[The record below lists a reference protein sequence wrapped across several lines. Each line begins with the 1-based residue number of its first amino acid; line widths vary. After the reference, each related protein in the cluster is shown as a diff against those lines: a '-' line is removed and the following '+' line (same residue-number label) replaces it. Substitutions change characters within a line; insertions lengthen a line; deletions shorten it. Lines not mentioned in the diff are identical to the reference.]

1 MEKDIYFPAVAAVS
15 AGGLNAVNYL
25 ARQPGRSARI
35 NLCYRHDPRY
45 VGPLAVLRNRGVV
58 GFHYLFGSL
67 AEKEPFDY
75 ATFNAS
81 TQRLVSVATNVNT
94 GRAEYFEK
102 DHRSDFIR
110 AVIASA
116 SMPLCSLPVKIDG
129 KPYLDGGCA
138 CPIPLDWAL
147 EQGYEHIVVVATR
160 EKGFRKPVTSQRMV
174 DLYSDFYA
182 SHPRF
187 FATLLTMDMRY
198 NALMDRMDQLEEEGR
213 IFVLRPGRP
222 VDVGRFE
229 GNTESCWPS
238 STRAGRKPGMPCP
251 RWAAI
256 WAWTSEHMPRRHGG
270 TVKTGILHCRA
281 AGLQY
286 SQDKTSRLSR
296 RPAPWQT
303 RSSTR
308 SFPGATKTPPM
319 PGISPAHPI

>member
-1 MEKDIYFPAVAAVS
+1 MPELPKNSVLLLEGGSFRGCYTSGALDVLMEKDIYFPAVAAVS

-58 GFHYLFGSL
+58 GFRYLFGSL

-75 ATFNAS
+75 ETFNAS
-81 TQRLVSVATNVNT
+81 PQRLVSVVTNVNT
-94 GRAEYFEK
+94 GRPEYFEK
-102 DHRSDFIR
+102 GHCADFIR

-129 KPYLDGGCA
+129 KPYLDGGCS
-138 CPIPLDWAL
+138 CSIPLDWAL
-147 EQGYEHIVVVATR
+147 EQGFEHIVIVATQA
-160 EKGFRKPVTSQRMV
+160 KGYRKPVTSQRMV

-187 FATLLTMDMRY
+187 FASLLTMDLRY
-198 NALMDRMDQLEEEGR
+198 NALMDRMDQLEAEGR

-229 GNTESCWPS
+229 GDTNKLLALINE
-238 STRAGRKPGMPCP
+238 GREEA
-251 RWAAI
+251 REA
-256 WAWTSEHMPRRHGG
+256 
-270 TVKTGILHCRA
+270 L
-281 AGLQY
+281 
-286 SQDKTSRLSR
+286 
-296 RPAPWQT
+296 PAMG
-303 RSSTR
+303 RYL
-308 SFPGATKTPPM
+308 GVEL
-319 PGISPAHPI
+319 

>member
-1 MEKDIYFPAVAAVS
+1 MPELPKNSVLLLEGGAFRGCYTSGALDVLMEKDIYFPAVAAVS

-102 DHRSDFIR
+102 DHCSDFIR

-129 KPYLDGGCA
+129 KPYLDGGCS

-147 EQGYEHIVVVATR
+147 EQGYEHIVVVATQA
-160 EKGFRKPVTSQRMV
+160 KGFRKPVTSQRMV

-187 FATLLTMDMRY
+187 FASLLTMDMRY
-198 NALMDRMDQLEEEGR
+198 NALMDRMDQLEAEGR

-229 GNTESCWPS
+229 GNTEKLL
-238 STRAGRKPGMPCP
+238 ALINEGREEA
-251 RWAAI
+251 RDA
-256 WAWTSEHMPRRHGG
+256 
-270 TVKTGILHCRA
+270 L
-281 AGLQY
+281 
-286 SQDKTSRLSR
+286 
-296 RPAPWQT
+296 PALGRYLGVT
-303 RSSTR
+303 L
-308 SFPGATKTPPM
+308 
-319 PGISPAHPI
+319 